1 MPGSLLNFVIY
12 QSLSSGQV
20 LPGCLASLGAFFN
33 LPNFRGFEV
42 PIIQRSFCFAKQ
54 VEDQVR
60 YLLDLL
66 LIVIP
71 MKYFKLTS
79 FALLLLG
86 LTAFIEGDNKQF
98 EISKN
103 LEIFANVYREL
114 NTHYVDDID
123 PSRLMR
129 IGIEAMLE
137 TLDPYTNYISE
148 SDIESYRYMAEGK
161 YDGIGANVRKM
172 GDYVTIVDPYEGG
185 PAIEA
190 GLQAGDMIIT
200 VEGKDV
206 KGKMT
211 DEVNDILRGFPG
223 TEVTITIRRP
233 GEDQD
238 REITV
243 KRDEVDVKNVPYS
256 GMITDNVG
264 YVVLTTFTNN
274 AGKNIANAIQTLQ
287 KEHPDLKGLI
297 FDLRNNGG
305 GYLREAISIS
315 NLFIPKD
322 EVVVTTKGKVRDR
335 DRSFNTTDHP
345 LVPDIPLVILTDKY
359 TASASEIV
367 SGVVQDLD
375 RGVIL
380 GDKTYGKGLVQNT
393 VDLDYNARL
402 KLTTAKYYIPSGRC
416 IQSVSYQ
423 DGEPVDVPEE
433 QRAVFKTRAGRKV
446 LDGGGIIPDVL
457 TGDKNQ
463 SATIRFLLDND
474 LIFHYATV
482 YRQKNPDIGP
492 ARDFRF
498 TDFEEFVDFMH
509 EKQID
514 FKTKTEKELDDLIAA
529 ADEDHFTE
537 LLKTNLGEIRTKIA
551 QDKADDLTENKDEI
565 IALLEREIVGR
576 YHYQTGRI
584 EKTLQNDKDIKM
596 ATDILNQPEVYNRY
610 LRKN

>member
-1 MPGSLLNFVIY
+1 
-12 QSLSSGQV
+12 
-20 LPGCLASLGAFFN
+20 
-33 LPNFRGFEV
+33 
-42 PIIQRSFCFAKQ
+42 
-54 VEDQVR
+54 
-60 YLLDLL
+60 
-66 LIVIP
+66 
-71 MKYFKLTS
+71 MKYFKLS
-79 FALLLLG
+79 LFALLLVG

-103 LEIFANVYREL
+103 LEIFTNVYREL

-172 GDYVTIVDPYEGG
+172 GDYVTIVDTYEGG
-185 PAIEA
+185 PAIAA

-206 KGKMT
+206 KGKKT

-238 REITV
+238 REVTV

-256 GMITDNVG
+256 GMITDDVG

-274 AGKNIANAIQTLQ
+274 AGKNVANAIQTLQ
-287 KEHPDLKGLI
+287 KEHPDMKGLI

-305 GYLREAISIS
+305 GYLREAVSIS

-345 LVPDIPLVILTDKY
+345 LVPDLPLVILTNKY

-433 QRAVFKTRAGRKV
+433 QRAAFKTRAGRKV

-463 SATIRFLLDND
+463 SAIIKFLLDND
-474 LIFHYATV
+474 LIFHYATL

-492 ARDFRF
+492 AREFRF
-498 TDFEEFVDFMH
+498 TDFEDFVDFVH
-509 EKQID
+509 DKQID
-514 FKTKTEKELDDLIAA
+514 FKTKTEKELDDLLAA

-537 LLKTNLGEIRTKIA
+537 LLKTNVGEIRTKIA
-551 QDKADDLTENKDEI
+551 QDKADDLLENRDEI

-584 EKTLQNDKDIKM
+584 EKTLQNDKDIKT